1 MTKINRREFVEVA
14 GKLAALMGLGA
25 SAIPRLAEAAE
36 QLARR
41 APVLWLQGLS
51 CSGCS
56 VSLLNS
62 SPLTPARLL
71 TRYISL
77 VFHQTLSTATGH
89 VSVEVVNK
97 TIEQGGYILVVEG
110 AVPAGMPAACG
121 FGNEPF
127 NGQLERAARRAKAVL
142 AVGSC
147 AVSGGIPA
155 AENNPTG
162 AVGVP
167 AFLKH
172 AGVVTPVISIP
183 GCPVHPDWLV
193 GTMVHVLKFGL
204 PPLDESGRPKAFFS
218 KLVHDQ
224 CPRFADYERENFAK
238 SLGDEGC
245 LFKLGCQGPLT
256 RADCNLRLWN
266 SGANA
271 CIRAG
276 APCVG
281 CASAS
286 FAAKRDFPL
295 YLQNNER
302 EATKIKPL

>member
-1 MTKINRREFVEVA
+1 MTKMNRREFVQVA

-25 SAIPRLAEAAE
+25 SAIPQVAEAVE
-36 QLARR
+36 QLAGR

-62 SPLTPARLL
+62 SPLTPERLL

-167 AFLKH
+167 AFLKQT
-172 AGVVTPVISIP
+172 AITTPVIAVP

-193 GTMVHVLKFGL
+193 GTVVHLLKFGV
-204 PPLDESGRPKAFFS
+204 PPLDEQGRPKVFFS

-238 SLGDEGC
+238 SFGEEGC

-256 RADCNLRLWN
+256 KADCNLRLWN
-266 SGANA
+266 GGSNT

-276 APCVG
+276 APCIG
-281 CASAS
+281 CAGGS
-286 FAAKRDFPL
+286 FAAKTDFPL
-295 YLQNNER
+295 YLQNNQR
-302 EATKIKPL
+302 